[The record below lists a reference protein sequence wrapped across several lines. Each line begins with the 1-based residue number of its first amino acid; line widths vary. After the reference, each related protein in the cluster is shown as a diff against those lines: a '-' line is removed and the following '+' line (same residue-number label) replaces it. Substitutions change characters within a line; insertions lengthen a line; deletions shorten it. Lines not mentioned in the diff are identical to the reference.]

1 MSHISKH
8 RDASSF
14 LGEFTGLDL
23 TLIFLPSSA
32 ESLCYWKTTGYA
44 GRFSSWNRFCYL
56 PRKKLQWCVHK
67 HRDLPSVFLCRQS
80 LCPLNPEEI
89 TSVNWAGFI
98 LTTDQFD
105 ELMKARAKHWTDRPF
120 SWPSNTVVNKPCVKR
135 PSTQTKHSQHW
146 WCSLYILFRRWNS
159 DILDVSY
166 KQV

>member
-1 MSHISKH
+1 MHHYFWENLLAWISHW
-8 RDASSF
+8 SSF
-14 LGEFTGLDL
+14 HPQLKASAIEKRLAMLVDFPAETGFVICL
-23 TLIFLPSSA
+23 
-32 ESLCYWKTTGYA
+32 E
-44 GRFSSWNRFCYL
+44 
-56 PRKKLQWCVHK
+56 KKLQWYVHK

-80 LCPLNPEEI
+80 LCPLNPEEV

-105 ELMKARAKHWTDRPF
+105 ELRNARAKHWIYRPF
-120 SWPSNTVVNKPCVKR
+120 SWPSNTVINKPCVKR
-135 PSTQTKHSQHW
+135 PSIQTKHSQHW

>member
-1 MSHISKH
+1 MHHHFWENLLAWISHW
-8 RDASSF
+8 SSF
-14 LGEFTGLDL
+14 HPQLKASAIEKRLAMLVDFPAETGFVICL
-23 TLIFLPSSA
+23 
-32 ESLCYWKTTGYA
+32 E
-44 GRFSSWNRFCYL
+44 
-56 PRKKLQWCVHK
+56 KKLQWCVHK

-135 PSTQTKHSQHW
+135 PSIQTKHSQHW